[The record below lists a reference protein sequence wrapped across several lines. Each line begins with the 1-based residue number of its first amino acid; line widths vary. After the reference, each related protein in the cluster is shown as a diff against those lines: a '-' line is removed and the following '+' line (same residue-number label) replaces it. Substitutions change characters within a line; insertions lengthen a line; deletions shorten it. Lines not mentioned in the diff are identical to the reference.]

1 MCIRRSALSALDVG
15 IDVIDN
21 RLLDS
26 FRRNTSLKSGTRS
39 VTRTWCSKFIQ
50 DVLIHVIIVSVH
62 HWNNFV
68 EVTKNRVLTFDKNLR
83 FWKSPSGSRRDFFRD
98 IFPCSVEQGLIIKV
112 AHRRWP
118 VSLFLEAFG
127 DSACWGLEIVNVQ
140 RVDEL
145 VTLPPNEYN
154 GIEYWRN
161 ASTSIWIA

>member
-1 MCIRRSALSALDVG
+1 MRIRRTALSALDVG
-15 IDVIDN
+15 IDIIDN
-21 RLLDS
+21 GLLDS
-26 FRRNTSLKSGTRS
+26 FWRNTSLESGTRS
-39 VTRTWCSKFIQ
+39 VTRARCSKFIQ
-50 DVLIHVIIVSVH
+50 DVLIHVIIVSIH

-68 EVTKNRVLTFDKNLR
+68 EVTENRVLTFDKNLW
-83 FWKSPSGSRRDFFRD
+83 FGKTPSWSWRDFFRD

-112 AHRRWP
+112 AHRQWP
-118 VSLFLEAFG
+118 VPLFLEAFG
-127 DSACWGLEIVNVQ
+127 NSACWGLEIVNVQ